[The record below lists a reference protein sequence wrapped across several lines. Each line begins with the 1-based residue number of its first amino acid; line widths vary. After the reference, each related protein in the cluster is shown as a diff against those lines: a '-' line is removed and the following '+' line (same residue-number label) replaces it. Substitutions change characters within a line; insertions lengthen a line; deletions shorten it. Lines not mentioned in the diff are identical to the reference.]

1 MDVLRAEREKSH
13 LTNMQIIDDW
23 KRNRMS
29 KQKIVIDPITR
40 IEGHLR
46 IEVEIDED
54 NVITEAWASGQLFRG
69 IETILIGRDPRD
81 TGLIAQRIC
90 GVCTNVHYRA
100 SISAVEDAYKI
111 AIPQNA
117 EIIRNLVTLSLFV
130 QDHMVH
136 YYHLHSLDFVD
147 ITGALAADCALAASE
162 AEKYSEH
169 PYRNS
174 SGHLDNIKE
183 KLSGFVKAGRLGL
196 FANGY
201 WGHETYRLTP
211 EQNLVHMNHYLEA
224 LRLQREISK
233 AVAIFA
239 GKTPHPQNLVV
250 GGVTSVADML
260 NPQRLNDFL
269 FIIKEVRDF
278 IERAYLPDMAMIV
291 DAYRDAIDAGE
302 GRASGNF
309 MCCGGYRFGKGNQ
322 LFESGVI
329 TAHDFENIADF
340 DETKI
345 TEEASRSWYE
355 NDLPLSPY
363 EGETKPFYTDLNEDG
378 TLKSEGKY
386 TWVKA
391 PRYGGKVM
399 EVGPLARMIVGYVKH
414 SPVIRPYME
423 RFMQKTGMK
432 LIDFSTTIGRNAARA
447 VEAQICCDYLF
458 DTMSDLIENIKYYDE
473 TTWTKYRFEDLPK
486 EAKGRGLFEVPRGVL
501 GHFVRIEDA
510 KVANYQAVVPTT
522 WNASPKD
529 ANNSRGAYEE
539 SLIGIKLADP
549 AAPLEVLRA
558 IHSFDP
564 CLACAVHVIDTR
576 GRELA
581 QYKIR
586 AECSI

>member
-1 MDVLRAEREKSH
+1 
-13 LTNMQIIDDW
+13 
-23 KRNRMS
+23 MS
-29 KQKIVIDPITR
+29 NKQKIVIDPITR

-46 IEVEIDED
+46 IEVEIDEN
-54 NVITEAWASGQLFRG
+54 NVVTEAWASGQLFRG
-69 IETILIGRDPRD
+69 IETILLGRDPRD

-100 SISAVEDAYKI
+100 SISAVEDAYGI
-111 AIPQNA
+111 EIPQNA

-130 QDHMVH
+130 QDHIVH

-147 ITGALAADCALAASE
+147 ITGALGADSTKAVKE
-162 AEKYSEH
+162 AERFSDH
-169 PYRNS
+169 PYRS
-174 SGHLDNIKE
+174 SEGHLESVKE

-201 WGHETYRLTP
+201 WGHKAYRLNP
-211 EQNLVHMNHYLEA
+211 EQNLIHMNHYLEA

-278 IERAYLPDMAMIV
+278 IERAYIPDMMMIV
-291 DAYRDAIDAGE
+291 EGYRDSIAAGE

-309 MCCGGYRFGKGNQ
+309 MCCGGYRFGKQQQ
-322 LFESGVI
+322 LFESGVV
-329 TAHDFENIADF
+329 TAHDFDRIEAF
-340 DETKI
+340 DESKI

-355 NDLPLSPY
+355 NDAPLSPY
-363 EGETKPFYTDLNEDG
+363 EGETKPFYTDLNADG

-386 TWVKA
+386 SWVKA

-399 EVGPLARMIVGYVKH
+399 EVGPLARMIVGVAKN

-432 LIDFSTTIGRNAARA
+432 LLDFSTGVGRNAARA

-473 TTWTKYRFEDLPK
+473 TTWTKYIFEDLPK
-486 EAKGRGLFEVPRGVL
+486 EAKGRGIFEVPRGVL
-501 GHFVRIEDA
+501 GHFVRIENS

-539 SLIGIKLADP
+539 SLVGLTLADP
-549 AAPLEVLRA
+549 SAPLEVLRV

-564 CLACAVHVIDTR
+564 CLACAVHVIDTK
-576 GRELA
+576 GREVA
-581 QYKIR
+581 RYKM
-586 AECSI
+586 ANGCPV